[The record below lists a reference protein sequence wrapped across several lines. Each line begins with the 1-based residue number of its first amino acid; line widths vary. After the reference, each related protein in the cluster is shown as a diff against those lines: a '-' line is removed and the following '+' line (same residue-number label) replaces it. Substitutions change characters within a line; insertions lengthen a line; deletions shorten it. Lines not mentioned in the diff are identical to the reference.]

1 MQVLTVRADA
11 FRDHGKPGDRR
22 ARACPHG
29 LTRVARC
36 CHRRGAV
43 FCCTAAAACGGVANS
58 NGGAAAIADQIAAD
72 LLREGL
78 LIMNADL
85 SRVHAV
91 MCCRGR
97 VTVGR

>member
-1 MQVLTVRADA
+1 
-11 FRDHGKPGDRR
+11 
-22 ARACPHG
+22 
-29 LTRVARC
+29 
-36 CHRRGAV
+36 
-43 FCCTAAAACGGVANS
+43 VANS